1 MVDILVVEDESIVAK
16 DIQKRLENL
25 GYTVSAVASTGKEA
39 LEKVADSPDLVL
51 MDIVLR
57 GGMDG
62 IEAAEIIRTQF
73 GIPVVYVTAY
83 ADEKTLDR
91 AKITEPYGYVLK
103 PFEDR
108 ELHTAIEI
116 ALYKHKM
123 EKKVRESEQWLAT
136 TLKSIGEGVIATD
149 TGGQIT
155 FMNAAAE
162 TLTGWTQKE
171 AAGALLKDVFCI
183 IDDKTRHVCENP
195 FDRILK
201 TGKIVDLDN
210 NTVLIAKNGTE
221 SIIAGC
227 SAPIRDGIILG
238 TVLVFKDITEQRKME
253 QELLRT
259 QKLESLGIL
268 AGGVAHDFNNIL
280 TAILGNANL
289 ARMYAAQDNVT
300 EKLTK
305 IEKMSLQAKDLTQQ
319 LLTFSQGEAPCKK
332 TVSLKDVIEDS
343 ASFALRG
350 SNVRCSFFVPDDLWL
365 VSVNAGQIS
374 QVINNIIMNAD
385 QAMPEGGVI
394 TVRAEN
400 VIIEENVLPLN
411 PGEYVKIA
419 ITDQGVGI
427 PKAHLQRV
435 FDPYFTTKQKGS
447 GLGLSICYSI
457 VKNHDGHITAE
468 SDLEAGTTFYIYLP
482 ASQEKEEKREKP
494 EELLRGG
501 GRILLMDDEESIL
514 EAAGEA
520 LQCLGYTVVSA
531 RDGKEVLEHYENALK
546 KEPFDVVIMDLT
558 VPGGMGGEK
567 AIQELKKIDSSVRA
581 IVSSGY
587 SNDPIVAHYRE
598 YGFCGVV
605 IKPYTVK
612 ELGEVLHKV
621 LHDTF

>member
-1 MVDILVVEDESIVAK
+1 VMGFAEAMI
-16 DIQKRLENL
+16 RLGIPYNSEEATQTAENL
-25 GYTVSAVASTGKEA
+25 MKFIQLESKKASAELAETRGPFPNY
-39 LEKVADSPDLVL
+39 EKSVYAKQDGPP
-51 MDIVLR
+51 LR
-57 GGMDG
+57 N
-62 IEAAEIIRTQF
+62 
-73 GIPVVYVTAY
+73 
-83 ADEKTLDR
+83 
-91 AKITEPYGYVLK
+91 
-103 PFEDR
+103 
-108 ELHTAIEI
+108 
-116 ALYKHKM
+116 
-123 EKKVRESEQWLAT
+123 AT
-136 TLKSIGEGVIATD
+136 TTTIAP
-149 TGGQIT
+149 TGTI
-155 FMNAAAE
+155 
-162 TLTGWTQKE
+162 
-171 AAGALLKDVFCI
+171 
-183 IDDKTRHVCENP
+183 
-195 FDRILK
+195 
-201 TGKIVDLDN
+201 
-210 NTVLIAKNGTE
+210 

-238 TVLVFKDITEQRKME
+238 TVLVFRDITEQRKME

-289 ARMYAAQDNVT
+289 ARMYAAQDDVT

-332 TVSLKDVIEDS
+332 TVSLKELIEDS

-350 SNVRCSFFVPDDLWL
+350 SNVRCSFSVPDDLWL

-400 VIIEENVLPLN
+400 VTVEENVLPLN
-411 PGEYVKIA
+411 PGDYVKIA

-427 PKAHLQRV
+427 PKAHLQRI

-457 VKNHDGHITAE
+457 VKNHDGHINAE
-468 SDLEAGTTFYIYLP
+468 SELEAGTTFYIYLP
-482 ASQEKEEKREKP
+482 TSQEKEEKRAEP
-494 EELLRGG
+494 EGLLRGG
-501 GRILLMDDEESIL
+501 GKILLMDDEESIL
-514 EAAGEA
+514 EADGEA

-531 RDGKEVLEHYENALK
+531 RDGKEVLEHYRKALRE
-546 KEPFDVVIMDLT
+546 EPFDVVIMDLT

-567 AIQELKKIDSSVRA
+567 AIQELKKIDPSVRA

-605 IKPYTVK
+605 IKPYTIK
-612 ELGEVLHKV
+612 ELGEILHKV
-621 LHDTF
+621 LHDAS